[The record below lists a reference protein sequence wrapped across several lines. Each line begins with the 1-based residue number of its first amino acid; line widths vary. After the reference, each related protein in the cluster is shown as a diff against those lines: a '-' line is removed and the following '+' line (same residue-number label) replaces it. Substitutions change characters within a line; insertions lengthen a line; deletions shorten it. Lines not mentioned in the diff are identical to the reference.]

1 MFATFSASRI
11 CILFAQYKTVGL
23 WSLVPK
29 LGIEVQRICSGSEI
43 LSLLW
48 SVNLLSQ
55 VCKLIFIKLSWKAL
69 ILIHFT
75 LSPVIFISIITSI
88 IFSSPGEIPINSID
102 SPGRV
107 VVGYSTVALSVACI
121 FQFQYQSTNTICEK
135 NKEGWYYFFNY
146 WIISSAGSLLASEIR
161 RVTALQVGR
170 TSSLGPR
177 FPGLTFVFNFSWEL
191 RSPQG
196 RPKTML

>member
-23 WSLVPK
+23 WSLAPK
-29 LGIEVQRICSGSEI
+29 LGTEVQRICSGSEI

-75 LSPVIFISIITSI
+75 LSLVIFISIITSI

-102 SPGRV
+102 SPGGV
-107 VVGYSTVALSVACI
+107 VVGYSTVALSVACV

-146 WIISSAGSLLASEIR
+146 WTISSAGSLLASEI
-161 RVTALQVGR
+161 
-170 TSSLGPR
+170 
-177 FPGLTFVFNFSWEL
+177 F
-191 RSPQG
+191 
-196 RPKTML
+196 

>member
-1 MFATFSASRI
+1 MFATFSAFRI

-29 LGIEVQRICSGSEI
+29 LGTEVQRICSGSEI

-48 SVNLLSQ
+48 RVNLLSQ
-55 VCKLIFIKLSWKAL
+55 VCRNIFIKLSWKAL

-102 SPGRV
+102 SPGRA
-107 VVGYSTVALSVACI
+107 VVGYSTVALSVA
-121 FQFQYQSTNTICEK
+121 FSTKVQIRYERKTKRGDISFSITELFPLLVRFSPLKYFNT
-135 NKEGWYYFFNY
+135 F
-146 WIISSAGSLLASEIR
+146 
-161 RVTALQVGR
+161 
-170 TSSLGPR
+170 
-177 FPGLTFVFNFSWEL
+177 
-191 RSPQG
+191 
-196 RPKTML
+196 